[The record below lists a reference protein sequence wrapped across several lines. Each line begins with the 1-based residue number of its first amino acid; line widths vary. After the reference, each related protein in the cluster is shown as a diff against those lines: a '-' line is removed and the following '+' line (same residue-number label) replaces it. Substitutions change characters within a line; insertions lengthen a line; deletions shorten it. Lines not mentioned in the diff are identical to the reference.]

1 MADIKIKCKDC
12 GKEMSVSEYAE
23 EVVCSSCGS
32 SFRVKNDEEEKQI
45 AQEKRSAMKAR
56 SDHGSEGIPQTFS
69 VNEILTNSFV
79 KKKKNALQ
87 GTYVRAGIVC
97 LIVSVIAS
105 ICNYTDVLPPSA
117 KLFLTIHMPWLFIVL
132 HVFVILAA
140 FKDNVF
146 DGILSLILPPYAY
159 YYIFFKSDEY
169 IFKAIFLGLLVGY
182 GVDYFHFVVDSSDNF
197 ISWGNRMLDGDY

>member
-1 MADIKIKCKDC
+1 M
-12 GKEMSVSEYAE
+12 
-23 EVVCSSCGS
+23 
-32 SFRVKNDEEEKQI
+32 
-45 AQEKRSAMKAR
+45 
-56 SDHGSEGIPQTFS
+56 S

-97 LIVSVIAS
+97 LIVAVIAS

-117 KLFLTIHMPWLFIVL
+117 KSFLTIHMPWLFIVL
-132 HVFVILAA
+132 HIFVILAA

-169 IFKAIFLGLLVGY
+169 MFKAIFLGLLVGY
-182 GVDYFHFVVDSSDNF
+182 GVNYFHFVVDSSDNF